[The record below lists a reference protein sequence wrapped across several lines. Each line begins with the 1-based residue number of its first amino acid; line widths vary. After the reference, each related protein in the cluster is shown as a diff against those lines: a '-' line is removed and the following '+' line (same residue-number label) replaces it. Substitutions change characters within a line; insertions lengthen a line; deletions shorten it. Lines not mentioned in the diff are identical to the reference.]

1 MIFDKISNLEKYAA
15 FDARFSEAA
24 EFISSHD
31 MVNLE
36 DGRYDLSDGMFV
48 NISSYEPNPI
58 EKAGWEAHRQ
68 YADLQCLFSG
78 DEVIIWA
85 PIDTMTGAGDFFPDV
100 DFQGFADSPEKT
112 ELRVYGGTFAYF
124 APQDV
129 HMPGIKLS
137 DGNVKKAVF
146 KIPV

>member
-1 MIFDKISNLEKYAA
+1 MIFDKITNLEKYAA
-15 FDARFSEAA
+15 FDARLGEAA
-24 EFISSHD
+24 KFIKTHD
-31 MVNLE
+31 MLTLE
-36 DGRYDLSDGMFV
+36 NGRYELSDGMYV
-48 NISSYEPNPI
+48 NVSSYEPSPI
-58 EKAGWEAHRQ
+58 DKAGWEAHRQ

-112 ELRVYGGTFAYF
+112 ELRVYDGTFAYF

-137 DGNVKKAVF
+137 ADTVKKAVF